1 MDALTFFAIARR
13 HARVYNAFGV
23 AIQAV
28 LETGWF
34 KSPLCRTHHNY
45 GGIKCRDFWLEAG
58 RRCAPM
64 VSDEEIAGVRKPV
77 PSSFRVYA
85 GPDDYLE
92 CLNDK
97 FRERGTDYSVLMA
110 NADCLWGHFAGLIF
124 GRWATDSQYFS
135 KLTDLAVQ
143 LAPELLG
150 AMWSQRL
157 RSSFRL
163 ARERGF
169 LSPVMDR
176 IVAKRLEVIA

>member
-58 RRCAPM
+58 RWCAPM

-97 FRERGTDYSVLMA
+97 FREPGTNYSVVMA
-110 NADCLWGHFAGLIF
+110 NADCFWGHYAGLKY
-124 GRWATDSQYFS
+124 GGWATDSKYFT
-135 KLTDLAVQ
+135 KLCNLTIQ
-143 LAPELLG
+143 LAPDLLG
-150 AMWSQRL
+150 AGWKQRL
-157 RSSFRL
+157 VAAFQLIRSRRIL
-163 ARERGF
+163 E
-169 LSPVMDR
+169 VWMDR
-176 IVAKRLEVIA
+176 EISRRLEAIT